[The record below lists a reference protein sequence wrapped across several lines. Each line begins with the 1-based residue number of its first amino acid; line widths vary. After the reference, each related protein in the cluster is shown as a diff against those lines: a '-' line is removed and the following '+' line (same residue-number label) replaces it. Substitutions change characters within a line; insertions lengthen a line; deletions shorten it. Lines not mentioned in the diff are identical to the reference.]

1 MVLNFKLLFVKLVI
15 PHSELIPKPYVD
27 VLQFLTVYNI
37 IYAYILHLVRQNLL
51 ATDSEK
57 KENFREQRRAH
68 YDEFRK
74 VKELRRKGSLTEDT
88 SDEDEIGNQKN
99 GKCDSSSTLTGGIK
113 DIDFEEGGDAV
124 QPTPRS
130 VNGNQG
136 AVKAN
141 TS

>member
-1 MVLNFKLLFVKLVI
+1 M
-15 PHSELIPKPYVD
+15 
-27 VLQFLTVYNI
+27 
-37 IYAYILHLVRQNLL
+37 L
-51 ATDSEK
+51 ALGSEK
-57 KENFREQRRAH
+57 RENFREQRRAH

-113 DIDFEEGGDAV
+113 DIDYEGGGDAV

-130 VNGNQG
+130 VNGN
-136 AVKAN
+136 
-141 TS
+141 